1 MNHDD
6 LIYLIGVKQ
15 IQIEILTKQIIEL
28 KEATKKEMKAFPE
41 PKEKGAE

>member
-1 MNHDD
+1 MNVDD

-15 IQIEILTKQIIEL
+15 IQIEVFTKQISEL

-41 PKEKGAE
+41 PKKKGAE